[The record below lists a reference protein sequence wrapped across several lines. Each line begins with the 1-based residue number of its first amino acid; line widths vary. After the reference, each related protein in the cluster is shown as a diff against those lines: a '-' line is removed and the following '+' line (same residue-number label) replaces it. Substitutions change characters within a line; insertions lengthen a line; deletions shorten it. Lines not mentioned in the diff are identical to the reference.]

1 MGPHSAT
8 RGIGPLVSR
17 SLSIVI
23 GPGNL
28 AMIAGIALLVISA
41 LYRLLPVFLGVTTE
55 QSSWLHGF
63 SPIAAIVLC
72 GAACFPRK
80 IAIAIPFVALL
91 VTDVILNLHYG
102 YPAFNVGMLVNV
114 AAFATIAAVGWQLR
128 KSAGFKTLIPAAIG
142 SGIFFYLVSN
152 TFAWLTVPGYSSSF
166 SGWVQALTTG
176 LPGFAPT
183 WTFLRNEL
191 VSNVLFTGL
200 FLACVQRGRIEAT
213 EPEPA
218 PARW

>member
-1 MGPHSAT
+1 
-8 RGIGPLVSR
+8 
-17 SLSIVI
+17 
-23 GPGNL
+23 
-28 AMIAGIALLVISA
+28 MIAGIALLVISA
-41 LYRLLPVFLGVTTE
+41 LFRLLPVFLGVTTE
-55 QSSWLHGF
+55 QSSWMVGF

-72 GAACFPRK
+72 GAACFPRR

-91 VTDVILNLHYG
+91 VTDVILNRHYG
-102 YPAFNVGMLVNV
+102 YPAFNSGMLVNI
-114 AAFATIAAVGWQLR
+114 AAFATIAAVGWQFR
-128 KSAGFKTLIPAAIG
+128 KSAGYKTLIPVAIG
-142 SGIFFYLVSN
+142 SGLFFYIVTN
-152 TFAWLTVPGYSSSF
+152 TFSWLTVPGYTISF

-191 VSNVLFTGL
+191 VSNVVFTAL
-200 FLACVQRGRIEAT
+200 FLACVQRSRVALP